1 MEEFIKVDKAKYG
14 IETDNGMQLVDLRTL
29 ESVRDIIKEFNSEKE
44 TGLDFSSGES
54 ALVRLVDYKL
64 INSSPYFMGFHMD
77 GCSSTSYRY
86 DEIDIIYRKLWAEKG
101 ISLSSAETLISA
113 DSAIIR
119 CRKNI
124 PKKKGNP
131 KLYPSVNWKRVREE
145 YASDEEIEQFAF
157 SIATIGNYMP
167 APIEEQFLLGKLG
180 ERFDKELRL
189 IRAYYNPTAY
199 LDMEMIFMKFLGS
212 KKIETQRL
220 ILRKVKN
227 EDAQIAFNN
236 WCNSDAVDKYVLW
249 KKHPSVETTIE
260 QYEKWIEEYN
270 DEKTFRWIVELKD
283 THDLIGTIDVSK
295 RFIKHGSCEIG
306 YCYSDKY
313 WNNGYATEAL
323 KAVIKYLFEEC
334 EADLVNA
341 EFMENN
347 PASGKVMEKSGMKFE
362 GRLRSRVIDKNN
374 RRNDLLCYSI
384 TRDEYYNRN
393 N

>member
-1 MEEFIKVDKAKYG
+1 MIKLKY
-14 IETDNGMQLVDLRTL
+14 
-29 ESVRDIIKEFNSEKE
+29 
-44 TGLDFSSGES
+44 
-54 ALVRLVDYKL
+54 
-64 INSSPYFMGFHMD
+64 
-77 GCSSTSYRY
+77 
-86 DEIDIIYRKLWAEKG
+86 
-101 ISLSSAETLISA
+101 
-113 DSAIIR
+113 
-119 CRKNI
+119 
-124 PKKKGNP
+124 
-131 KLYPSVNWKRVREE
+131 
-145 YASDEEIEQFAF
+145 
-157 SIATIGNYMP
+157 
-167 APIEEQFLLGKLG
+167 
-180 ERFDKELRL
+180 
-189 IRAYYNPTAY
+189 
-199 LDMEMIFMKFLGS
+199 LGS
-212 KKIETQRL
+212 KELETDRL
-220 ILRKVKN
+220 ILRKIKI

-236 WCNSDAVDKYVLW
+236 WCNSDVVDKYVLW

-334 EADLVNA
+334 EAELVNA

-347 PASGKVMEKSGMKFE
+347 HASGKVMEKSGMKYE
-362 GRLRSRVIDKNN
+362 GRLRSRVIDKGN

-384 TRDEYYNRN
+384 TRDEYFNRN

>member
-199 LDMEMIFMKFLGS
+199 LDMEMIFSEEIQNWLKMFCRNYPSRDDLDWKHFVDSNYLKGS
-212 KKIETQRL
+212 F
-220 ILRKVKN
+220 V
-227 EDAQIAFNN
+227 
-236 WCNSDAVDKYVLW
+236 
-249 KKHPSVETTIE
+249 
-260 QYEKWIEEYN
+260 N
-270 DEKTFRWIVELKD
+270 DEYD
-283 THDLIGTIDVSK
+283 
-295 RFIKHGSCEIG
+295 
-306 YCYSDKY
+306 
-313 WNNGYATEAL
+313 
-323 KAVIKYLFEEC
+323 VIKYDDSLGQ
-334 EADLVNA
+334 LSQ
-341 EFMENN
+341 MI
-347 PASGKVMEKSGMKFE
+347 M
-362 GRLRSRVIDKNN
+362 N
-374 RRNDLLCYSI
+374 RAKLMINSL
-384 TRDEYYNRN
+384 
-393 N
+393 